1 MVSLKRLIIVLL
13 VSMVGTLGLAFTAS
27 GSSDKK
33 PVRIGYL
40 QSDLHQLA
48 CWVALEKG
56 FFTQEG
62 VDVEVAGIFKCG
74 PEEMTG
80 FAAGGLDV
88 AYVGE
93 APATMAV
100 AHKTASVV
108 VLAQAN
114 TEGSAIVVKKGSNI
128 KKVSDLAGKTVAV
141 PGHAQVQD
149 FLLRKALVQHKIDMK
164 LVNIIVLKP
173 PEMIGALKTSQID
186 AFIAWEPYIAKA
198 VTMNVGEVLINS
210 GDIWKDHPCCVLVID
225 TKVLEKNM
233 EKATA
238 IVRAHVRATDFINR
252 NGEEAIK
259 IGVKYTGMDE
269 ETVRLAMENINYT
282 YVPSIEGEIEYVN
295 FLNRLKY
302 LNVGDPMVF
311 THKFINA
318 EILQEIIKK

>member
-1 MVSLKRLIIVLL
+1 MVSLKRLIVLL
-13 VSMVGTLGLAFTAS
+13 LISIVVTLGLTFTAF
-27 GSSDKK
+27 GRSDKK

-56 FFTQEG
+56 FFKEEG

-88 AYVGE
+88 GYVGE

-100 AHKTASVV
+100 ANRMANVV
-108 VLAQAN
+108 VLAQVN
-114 TEGSAIVVKKGSNI
+114 TEGSAIVVKRNSSI

-149 FLLRKALVQHKIDMK
+149 FLLRKALVQHKVDMK

-198 VTMNVGEVLINS
+198 CNMGIGRTLINS
-210 GDIWKDHPCCVLVID
+210 SEIWKGHPC
-225 TKVLEKNM
+225 
-233 EKATA
+233 
-238 IVRAHVRATDFINR
+238 
-252 NGEEAIK
+252 
-259 IGVKYTGMDE
+259 
-269 ETVRLAMENINYT
+269 
-282 YVPSIEGEIEYVN
+282 
-295 FLNRLKY
+295 
-302 LNVGDPMVF
+302 
-311 THKFINA
+311 
-318 EILQEIIKK
+318 

>member
-1 MVSLKRLIIVLL
+1 MISLKRHTIILLISIV
-13 VSMVGTLGLAFTAS
+13 VALGLTFIAC
-27 GSSDKK
+27 GSSDK
-33 PVRIGYL
+33 PIRIGYL

-62 VDVEVAGIFKCG
+62 VCVEVAGIFKSG

-80 FAAGGLDV
+80 FASGCLDV
-88 AYVGE
+88 GYVGE

-100 AHKTASVV
+100 ANKTARVV
-108 VLAQAN
+108 VLAQVN

-128 KKVSDLAGKTVAV
+128 KKVSDLIGKTVAV

-149 FLLRKALVQHKIDMK
+149 FLLRKALVQHKVDMK
-164 LVNIIVLKP
+164 RVNIIVLKP

-225 TKVLEKNM
+225 SKILEKNM
-233 EKATA
+233 EKAKA
-238 IVRAHVRATDFINR
+238 IVQAHVRATDFINSNR
-252 NGEEAIK
+252 EEAIK

-269 ETVRLAMENINYT
+269 ETVRSAMKNINYT
-282 YVPSIEGEIEYVN
+282 YVPSIEGEVEYID
-295 FLNRLKY
+295 FLNKLRY
-302 LNVGDPMVF
+302 LDVGDPQAF
-311 THKFINA
+311 TRKFINT
-318 EILQEIIKK
+318 EILKGIMKK